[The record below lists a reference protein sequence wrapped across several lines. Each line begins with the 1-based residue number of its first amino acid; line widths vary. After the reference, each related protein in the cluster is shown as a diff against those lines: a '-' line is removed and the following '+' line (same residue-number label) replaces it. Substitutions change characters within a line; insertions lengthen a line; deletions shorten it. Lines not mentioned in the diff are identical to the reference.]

1 MKREEGFLEASGGV
15 RLYHCEW
22 WPEPASEAGS
32 VLVLMHGYAE
42 HSRRYDELA
51 EYLVQ
56 RGIAVCR
63 IDARGDGRSSGQR
76 GYIQRFAQYTDDL
89 RAYVE
94 RVRALAPGRPLAL
107 LGHSNGGLIA
117 VRALQQGLAG
127 VSALVLSN
135 PLIELRAAQRPVPE
149 LVARLLS
156 QLAPRLPLPN
166 GLRAEQLTHDESLRA
181 AVRSD
186 PWVHRR
192 ATPRWYWSALCEGRA
207 ALDQA
212 AKLTLPLLVLVGEAD
227 PIVEP
232 GAAKA
237 LYERAAARDKQLW
250 VRPGE
255 LHEVLNEL
263 GRRELFERIADWLG
277 QRLQGHPAAPGALS
291 SPALPP
297 EPRP

>member
-1 MKREEGFLEASGGV
+1 MKREEGFLERSAGV
-15 RLYHCEW
+15 RLYRCEW
-22 WPEPASEAGS
+22 WPEPASDAGV

-42 HSRRYDELA
+42 HCRRYDELA

-76 GYIQRFAQYTDDL
+76 GYIERFEEYTDDL

-94 RVRALAPGRPLAL
+94 RVRTLAPGRSLAL

-117 VRALQQGLAG
+117 VRALQQGLPA
-127 VSALVLSN
+127 VSALVLTN
-135 PLIELRAAQRPVPE
+135 PLLELRAARQPVPE
-149 LVARLLS
+149 AVARWLS
-156 QLAPRLPLPN
+156 SVTPRLPLPN
-166 GLRAEQLTHDESLRA
+166 GLRPEQLTHDESLRA
-181 AVRSD
+181 AVRRD

-192 ATPRWYWSALCEGRA
+192 ATPRWYWCALCEGRA
-207 ALDQA
+207 AREQA
-212 AKLTLPLLVLVGEAD
+212 AKLTLPLLVVLGEAD

-232 GAAKA
+232 NASKA

-255 LHEVLNEL
+255 LHEVLNEIE
-263 GRRELFERIADWLG
+263 RRELFVRIADWLA
-277 QRLQGHPAAPGALS
+277 QRALS
-291 SPALPP
+291 APALPAL
-297 EPRP
+297 RP

>member
-1 MKREEGFLEASGGV
+1 MKREEGFLEASAGV

-22 WPEPASEAGS
+22 WPEPASDAGA

-42 HSRRYDELA
+42 HCRRYDELA

-63 IDARGDGRSSGQR
+63 FDARGDGRSGGQR
-76 GYIQRFAQYTDDL
+76 GYIERFEQYTDDL
-89 RAYVE
+89 RAYVG
-94 RVRALAPGRPLAL
+94 RIRALAPERPLAL

-117 VRALQQGLAG
+117 VRALQQGLPA
-127 VSALVLSN
+127 VSALVLTN
-135 PLIELRAAQRPVPE
+135 PLLELRAARRPVPE
-149 LVARLLS
+149 VVAKLLS
-156 QLAPRLPLPN
+156 RAAPRLPLPN
-166 GLRAEQLTHDESLRA
+166 GLRDQDLTHDESLRA

-192 ATPRWYWSALCEGRA
+192 ATPRWYWSALCAGRA
-207 ALDQA
+207 ALEQA
-212 AKLTLPLLVLVGEAD
+212 EKLTLPLLMVVGEAD

-232 GAAKA
+232 RAAKA

-255 LHEVLNEL
+255 LHEVLNEI

-277 QRLQGHPAAPGALS
+277 QRALS

-297 EPRP
+297 APRP

>member
-1 MKREEGFLEASGGV
+1 MKREEGFLERSAGV

-22 WPEPASEAGS
+22 WPEPASDAGA

-42 HSRRYDELA
+42 HCRRYDELA

-76 GYIQRFAQYTDDL
+76 GYIERFEQYTDDL

-94 RVRALAPGRPLAL
+94 RIRALAPGRPLAL

-117 VRALQQGLAG
+117 LRALQQGLAG
-127 VSALVLSN
+127 VSALVLTN
-135 PLIELRAAQRPVPE
+135 PLLELRAARRPVPE
-149 LVARLLS
+149 VVARWLS
-156 QLAPRLPLPN
+156 RAAPRLPLPN
-166 GLRAEQLTHDESLRA
+166 GLRPEYLTHDESLRA

-192 ATPRWYWSALCEGRA
+192 ATPRWYWCALCEGRV
-207 ALDQA
+207 ALEQA
-212 AKLTLPLLVLVGEAD
+212 AKLTLPLLVVVGEAD

-232 GAAKA
+232 RAAKA

-250 VRPGE
+250 ARPGE

-277 QRLQGHPAAPGALS
+277 QRAFS

-297 EPRP
+297 APRP

>member
-1 MKREEGFLEASGGV
+1 MKREEGFLERSSGT
-15 RLYHCEW
+15 RLYRCEW
-22 WPEPASEAGS
+22 WPEPASDAGA

-63 IDARGDGRSSGQR
+63 IDARGEGRSSGQR
-76 GYIQRFAQYTDDL
+76 GYIERFQQYTDDL

-94 RVRALAPGRPLAL
+94 YVGALAPGRPLAL

-127 VSALVLSN
+127 VSALVLTN
-135 PLIELRAAQRPVPE
+135 PLFELRAARRPVPE
-149 LVARLLS
+149 GVARWFSEAL
-156 QLAPRLPLPN
+156 PRLPLPN
-166 GLRAEQLTHDESLRA
+166 GLRPEYLTHDESLRA
-181 AVRSD
+181 VVRAD

-207 ALDQA
+207 ALAGAEQ
-212 AKLTLPLLVLVGEAD
+212 LTLPLLVIVGEAD

-232 GAAKA
+232 GATRV

-250 VRPGE
+250 ARPDE
-255 LHEVLNEL
+255 LHEVLNEV

-277 QRLQGHPAAPGALS
+277 QRMLS
-291 SPALPP
+291 SPALPSA
-297 EPRP
+297 PRP